1 MVPLVLSLV
10 GCGEVQPPLAARK
23 ADAGWPADPVDA
35 AAEPP
40 AVDAR
45 DQPAQG
51 PRLGLEAVFD
61 LDRLHLVTIEV
72 DVADLA
78 TLNDE
83 RNLQRVP
90 ARVTYDGV
98 VLPDTGIRRK
108 GFIGSRRDLFDKTG
122 FNIDFHEFVPEQ
134 RLHGLKKLTLNNGV
148 QDNSLL
154 HEHLAYEIFRRAGLP
169 APLTA
174 HAHVTLNGI
183 PFGLYVVK
191 ESVDGE
197 FLDRNFGAGN
207 DQGNLYEGPC
217 CRDFVAYPE
226 HVELKDEAREMR
238 SRDDLVQLTQLIRD
252 TPDAEWEAVVGA
264 RLDLD
269 NVITTYALE
278 AVTDHFDNYFF
289 NGNNYYLY
297 HHPGSGKFVML
308 PHGMDQALWWLG
320 DPWRRPQGLLGIRIR
335 SLPALDARFRQ
346 AVKRV
351 MTQAYDLPALATRLD
366 RAAAVR
372 VGQPPFDA
380 RMAADV
386 QRVRSSLFGLRELLV
401 RRLVWAAGI
410 SSP

>member
-1 MVPLVLSLV
+1 MGWRWLVLLGVV
-10 GCGEVQPPLAARK
+10 GCGEALPLPSAEIPDAALSS
-23 ADAGWPADPVDA
+23 APVDA
-35 AAEPP
+35 APEPP
-40 AVDAR
+40 
-45 DQPAQG
+45 PG
-51 PRLGLEAVFD
+51 VFD
-61 LDRLHLVTIEV
+61 LDRLHMITIEV
-72 DVADLA
+72 DVAHLA

-90 ARVTYDGV
+90 ARVSYDGV

-122 FNIDFHEFVPEQ
+122 FNIDFHEFVPAQ

-191 ESVDGE
+191 ESIDGQ
-197 FLDRNFGAGN
+197 FLDRNFGVEN
-207 DQGNLYEGPC
+207 DHGNLYEGPC

-226 HVELKDEAREMR
+226 HIELKDEAREMR
-238 SRDDLVQLTQLIRD
+238 SRDDVVELTQLIRD
-252 TPDAEWEAVVGA
+252 TPDPEWEAVVGA

-269 NVITTYALE
+269 NVIATYALE
-278 AVTDHFDNYFF
+278 AVTDHFDDYFY

-297 HHPGSGKFVML
+297 HHPGTGKFVML

-335 SLPALDARFRQ
+335 SLPALDARFRH

-366 RAAAVR
+366 RAATVLL
-372 VGQPPFDA
+372 GQPPTDA
-380 RMAADV
+380 RTAADV
-386 QRVRSSLFGLRELLV
+386 QRVRGSLFSLREMLV

>member
-1 MVPLVLSLV
+1 VVPLVACLV
-10 GCGEVQPPLAARK
+10 GCGEVQPPLAAWK
-23 ADAGWPADPVDA
+23 ADAGRPADPVDA
-35 AAEPP
+35 AAEPS
-40 AVDAR
+40 VDAR
-45 DQPAQG
+45 DQPAHG
-51 PRLGLEAVFD
+51 PQVGLEAVFD

-238 SRDDLVQLTQLIRD
+238 SRDDLVELTQLIRD

-320 DPWRRPQGLLGIRIR
+320 DPFRRPQGLLGIRIR

-366 RAAAVR
+366 RAAAVLL
-372 VGQPPFDA
+372 GQPPFDA

-386 QRVRSSLFGLRELLV
+386 QRVHSSLFSLREMLA